1 MRTLLF
7 GNLFCE
13 SRMRSK
19 DGSWILPENFLIS
32 SFGSFTFTR
41 PALEGKLSLN
51 ELRLGSAFAFDDNS
65 LKNPSK
71 E

>member
-1 MRTLLF
+1 
-7 GNLFCE
+7 
-13 SRMRSK
+13 MRSK

-65 LKNPSK
+65 LKSPSK